1 MLSGSVRID
10 GRRIEGRFSFAA
22 WALRLRLESV
32 SGTPREFL
40 FTAEPGK
47 ETLVHRG
54 AHEVRGRS
62 AELIEAVLGLPLNSE
77 DMRRVRQRRF
87 ARRSRRTCQLPTSQD
102 SPVAARIDTIA
113 RRYSR
118 EIASRAT
125 AGSRRCRPGR
135 LHGFKG
141 ACSDSGLTVF
151 TFGAQFRGPIP
162 VPMRNRSANPE

>member
-87 ARRSRRTCQLPTSQD
+87 ARRSRANLPITD
-102 SPVAARIDTIA
+102 VAGF
-113 RRYSR
+113 
-118 EIASRAT
+118 
-125 AGSRRCRPGR
+125 AG
-135 LHGFKG
+135 
-141 ACSDSGLTVF
+141 
-151 TFGAQFRGPIP
+151 RGPYRHHCSSIL
-162 VPMRNRSANPE
+162 A

>member
-87 ARRSRRTCQLPTSQD
+87 ARRSRRPANYRRRRIRRSR
-102 SPVAARIDTIA
+102 PVSTPLLVDT
-113 RRYSR
+113 RV
-118 EIASRAT
+118 
-125 AGSRRCRPGR
+125 
-135 LHGFKG
+135 K
-141 ACSDSGLTVF
+141 
-151 TFGAQFRGPIP
+151 
-162 VPMRNRSANPE
+162 